1 MSGRSKWHQWDQES
15 RDHRNQQELFYV
27 YHIFMHHVRKQTRS
41 KFNILRKKVILNKWK
56 NHTFAT
62 QHPQRKGLYEGDSR
76 DWTLTGRRKSFF
88 CKTPMWALEGRGH
101 GVFCNSLIIR
111 YHSRYSVE
119 TQAFFG
125 RVSALYFITH
135 WESAPPKIKRGCVP
149 PINFSELSH
158 VSGDF

>member
-1 MSGRSKWHQWDQES
+1 MMSGRSKWHQWDQES
-15 RDHRNQQELFYV
+15 RHHRNQQELFYV

-41 KFNILRKKVILNKWK
+41 KFNILRKKLILNKWK

-88 CKTPMWALEGRGH
+88 CKTPMWELEGRGH

-111 YHSRYSVE
+111 YHFRYSVE

-125 RVSALYFITH
+125 RVSTLHFITN
-135 WESAPPKIKRGCVP
+135 WYSMVLNTRVWLRPAGR
-149 PINFSELSH
+149 
-158 VSGDF
+158 